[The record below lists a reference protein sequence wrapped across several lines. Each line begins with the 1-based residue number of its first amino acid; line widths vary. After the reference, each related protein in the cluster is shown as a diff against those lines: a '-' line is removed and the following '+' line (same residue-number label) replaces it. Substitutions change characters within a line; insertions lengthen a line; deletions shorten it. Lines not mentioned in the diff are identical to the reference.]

1 MAGMND
7 ARASE
12 SWLPEVLDEAEAH
25 VPRRRGRW
33 ILPLLVVLVLLAAA
47 FAVAEWISRMVLTS
61 AVDAAVMQAGVDV
74 DGPVDVVVPGLLL
87 PQVATGSVGEV
98 RVAVAD
104 ASFEGIS
111 ADVEITAHDVSVL
124 GRTADSIDLVAVTD
138 ADGVHALLEQA
149 DGEWEALGEAPDVA
163 VEEPVVTL
171 SAEVSVLGAA
181 VPLSFDVR
189 PSADD
194 GDLLLEPDAV
204 RVAGAEVGQ
213 DALAQLPP
221 VASMLSAPIPV
232 CVAGSLPTGA
242 TLTGVA
248 VAGDEVVLRLDV
260 DGEILVT
267 PSLRARGYCE

>member
-1 MAGMND
+1 MSGTSVPGSNL
-7 ARASE
+7 S
-12 SWLPEVLDEAEAH
+12 EVLSEAETH

-33 ILPLLVVLVLLAAA
+33 ILPLVIVLVLLTAA

-74 DGPVDVVVPGLLL
+74 DGPTEVVVPGLLL
-87 PQVATGSVGEV
+87 PQVVTGSVGEV
-98 RVAVAD
+98 TVSVVD

-124 GRTADSIDLVAVTD
+124 GRTAESIDLVAVTD
-138 ADGVHALLEQA
+138 ADGVHVLFEQA
-149 DGEWEALGEAPDVA
+149 AGEWEALGEAPDV
-163 VEEPVVTL
+163 VVDEPFVTL
-171 SAEVSVLGAA
+171 SAEVSFLGAA

-189 PSADD
+189 PSAED
-194 GDLLLEPDAV
+194 GGLLLEPDAV
-204 RVAGAEVGQ
+204 RVAGAEIGEE
-213 DALAQLPP
+213 ALAQLPP
-221 VASMLSAPIPV
+221 VAASMLSAPIPV

-242 TLTGVA
+242 TLTGIDVS
-248 VAGDEVVLRLDV
+248 GDEVVLSLDV